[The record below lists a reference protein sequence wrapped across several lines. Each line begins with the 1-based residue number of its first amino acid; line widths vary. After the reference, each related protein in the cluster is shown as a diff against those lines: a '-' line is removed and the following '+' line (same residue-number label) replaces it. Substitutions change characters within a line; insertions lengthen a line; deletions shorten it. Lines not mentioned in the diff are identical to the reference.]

1 MVAFTVR
8 FIYAVVV
15 VVVEVLKLKLI
26 FFFDSSVQPFEGKGD
41 LDGISQMLEQLK
53 KKGFIV
59 KQTDVRDFSEA
70 DVYDIYMEA
79 MIPSVRK
86 KYRIRQVFGSQRHS
100 GFLFAKHV
108 PALLV
113 YENPKAQHPSDV
125 YPREEGRRLVGI
137 EDFLRKL
144 L

>member
-1 MVAFTVR
+1 M
-8 FIYAVVV
+8 
-15 VVVEVLKLKLI
+15 KLRL
-26 FFFDSSVQPFEGKGD
+26 FFDSSVQPFEGKDD
-41 LDGISQMLEQLK
+41 LNKISRMLEELQK
-53 KKGFIV
+53 RGFV
-59 KQTDVRDFSEA
+59 VEQTDVKDFSEA

-100 GFLFAKHV
+100 GFLFAKQV

-113 YENPKAQHPSDV
+113 YEKPEAQHPSDV